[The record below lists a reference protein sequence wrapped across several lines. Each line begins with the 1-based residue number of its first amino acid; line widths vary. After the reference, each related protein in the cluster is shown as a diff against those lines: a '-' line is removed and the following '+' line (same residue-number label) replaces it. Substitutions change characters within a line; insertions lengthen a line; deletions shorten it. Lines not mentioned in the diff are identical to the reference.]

1 MPSVRKKKV
10 GLYLKRLTDAEDDL
24 ETTVDGS
31 LDLAG
36 NELIVFFNQRS
47 CLSCRWKWKSPRRT
61 YLVRLLQDDTTLAVT
76 DDGPVDLG
84 VAQLL
89 DGDLTGE
96 GTVGLVEDVLGGDTD
111 LGVGQLAGQGEVEG
125 GGRDDDL
132 GGLVQLGGVEVVDD
146 GGDALGSA
154 VPDEL

>member
-1 MPSVRKKKV
+1 M
-10 GLYLKRLTDAEDDL
+10 
-24 ETTVDGS
+24 
-31 LDLAG
+31 
-36 NELIVFFNQRS
+36 
-47 CLSCRWKWKSPRRT
+47 
-61 YLVRLLQDDTTLAVT
+61 T

>member
-1 MPSVRKKKV
+1 M

-24 ETTVDGS
+24 EATVDGS

-36 NELIVFFNQRS
+36 NELVVFFNQHS
-47 CLSCRWKWKSPRRT
+47 CLSGRWKWKWTLPRT

-154 VPDEL
+154 VPEEL